1 MTRNTRPPA
10 PVVALGSLTQ
20 QGARTGITCV
30 NCSSDRVTRLS
41 MSLTDGTAV
50 EFTSCHR
57 CEHKTW
63 ADAAGQLSVEEVLG
77 RTRKPR

>member
-1 MTRNTRPPA
+1 MARSSRQSSPA
-10 PVVALGSLTQ
+10 VSLGSLTQ
-20 QGARTGITCV
+20 QGARTGITCT
-30 NCSSDRVTRLS
+30 NCNSDRVTRLS

-77 RTRKPR
+77 RTRKG